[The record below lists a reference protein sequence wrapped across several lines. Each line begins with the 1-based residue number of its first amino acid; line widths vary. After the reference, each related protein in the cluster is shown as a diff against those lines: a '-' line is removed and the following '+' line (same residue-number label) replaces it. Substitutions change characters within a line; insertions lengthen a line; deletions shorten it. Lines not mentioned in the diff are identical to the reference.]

1 MRLPSHHLPRELF
14 LALSRG
20 SGGSKAIEQL
30 VTAEY
35 SKHMLLIRG
44 VLDTATRRGRDEAGQ
59 VRQAYELLAA
69 IQDHYP
75 GAVEGVIGHPA
86 VGAWALRALCGLL
99 GREGLAGRPQARNT
113 APEDLARLAAA
124 AALKAGAR
132 FSIQVPAPGG
142 VLALPA
148 AGRILLP
155 EATNSV
161 LVTSAGQNI
170 ILRTDSGNSISS
182 VRGLRDLR
190 GWQEVRTIEVR
201 GAGMPLDMLV
211 DDIDPYRMPTASPAE
226 RLTASGYL
234 VWQRRISAAWELL
247 VRHHRAIALE
257 VCGAIRV
264 LTPLRPP
271 PSGVRSATSRETFG
285 AIGMSLPG
293 DGVTV
298 AATFA
303 HEVQHV
309 KLCAL
314 LDQVALVYPDDG
326 RRFYAP
332 WRTDPRPASGLLQG
346 AYAFLGVADFWRR
359 QRCLETGNRAVRAH
373 AEFARWRK
381 GALGVAELLSESES
395 LTDDGRVFVAG
406 MLTTLRR
413 LNAESVPVQ
422 AHRIA
427 ERNAGEHLARWRSRH
442 PRLSLQR
449 RRIEVE
455 VELPTFTGDS
465 HVRMVMTQHLD
476 VGRHRA
482 LAECRRLFLG
492 TGRPQA
498 EGEVRCRA
506 QRERMLI
513 TEYAPHARECVN
525 ANIPGCRWFP

>member
-1 MRLPSHHLPRELF
+1 
-14 LALSRG
+14 
-20 SGGSKAIEQL
+20 
-30 VTAEY
+30 
-35 SKHMLLIRG
+35 MLLIRG
-44 VLDTATRRGRDEAGQ
+44 VLDTATRLGHEEAGQ

-69 IQDHYP
+69 VQDHYP
-75 GAVEGVIGHPA
+75 GAAESVIGHPA
-86 VGAWALRALCGLL
+86 TGAWALRALCGLL

-113 APEDLARLAAA
+113 APGDLARLAAA

-132 FSIQVPAPGG
+132 FSIRVPAPGG

-155 EATNSV
+155 EATDSV
-161 LVTSAGQNI
+161 LITSAGQNI
-170 ILRTDSGNSISS
+170 SLRTDSGDSISS

-190 GWQEVRTIEVR
+190 GWQEIRTIEAR
-201 GAGMPLDMLV
+201 GGDISLNLLV

-234 VWQRRISAAWELL
+234 IWQRRISEAWELL
-247 VRHHRAIALE
+247 VRHHRAIALDFR
-257 VCGAIRV
+257 GAIGV

-271 PSGVRSATSRETFG
+271 PSGVRGVTSHETFG
-285 AIGMSLPG
+285 AIGMSLPH

-298 AATFA
+298 AVTFA
-303 HEVQHV
+303 HEVQHA

-314 LDQVALVYPDDG
+314 LDQVPLVYPDDG

-332 WRTDPRPASGLLQG
+332 WRTDPRPARSLLQG

-359 QRCLETGNRAVRAH
+359 QRYLETGNRVVRAH

-381 GALGVAELLSESES
+381 AALGVAELLSESES
-395 LTDDGRVFVAG
+395 LTGDGRVFVTG

-413 LNAESVPVQ
+413 LNAESVPAQ
-422 AHRIA
+422 AHRMA
-427 ERNAGEHLARWRSRH
+427 ERDADEHLARWRSRY

-449 RRIEVE
+449 RRVEIE
-455 VELPTFTGDS
+455 VELPTFAGDS
-465 HVRMVMTQHLD
+465 HVRMIRTKHLR

-498 EGEVRCRA
+498 QGEVRGRA
-506 QRERMLI
+506 
-513 TEYAPHARECVN
+513 
-525 ANIPGCRWFP
+525 

>member
-1 MRLPSHHLPRELF
+1 MRLPSHHLPQELF

-30 VTAEY
+30 VAAEY
-35 SKHMLLIRG
+35 SKHMLLVRG
-44 VLDTATRRGRDEAGQ
+44 VLDTATRIGHDEADQ

-75 GAVEGVIGHPA
+75 GAAEGVIRHPA
-86 VGAWALRALCGLL
+86 AGSWALRALSGLL
-99 GREGLAGRPQARNT
+99 GRDGLVGQPRVPNT
-113 APEDLARLAAA
+113 APGDLARLAAA
-124 AALKAGAR
+124 AAVQVGAR
-132 FSIQVPAPGG
+132 FSIKVPAPGG

-161 LVTSAGQNI
+161 LISSAGQNI
-170 ILRTDSGNSISS
+170 TLRTDSGDSISS

-190 GWQEVRTIEVR
+190 GWQEIRTIEVR
-201 GAGMPLDMLV
+201 GGGMPLNLLV
-211 DDIDPYRMPTASPAE
+211 DDIDPYRMPTASPAG

-234 VWQRRISAAWELL
+234 AWQRRISEAWELL
-247 VRHHRAIALE
+247 ARHHRAIA
-257 VCGAIRV
+257 VDFCGAIRV

-271 PSGVRSATSRETFG
+271 PSGVRSVTSHETFG

-293 DGVTV
+293 DAVTV
-298 AATFA
+298 AVTFA
-303 HEVQHV
+303 HEVQHA

-314 LDQVALVYPDDG
+314 LDQVALVSPDDG

-332 WRTDPRPASGLLQG
+332 WRPDPRPASGLLQG

-359 QRCLETGNRAVRAH
+359 QRYLETGDRAVRAH

-381 GALGVAELLSESES
+381 AALGVAELLSASGS
-395 LTDDGRVFVAG
+395 LTDDGRVFVDG

-413 LNAESVPVQ
+413 LNVESVPAQ
-422 AHRIA
+422 AHQMA
-427 ERNAGEHLARWRSRH
+427 ERNAGEHLARWRSRY
-442 PRLSLQR
+442 PRLPLQR
-449 RRIEVE
+449 GRVEIEVK
-455 VELPTFTGDS
+455 LPAFPGNS
-465 HVRMVMTQHLD
+465 HVRMIRTQHLGI
-476 VGRHRA
+476 GRHRA
-482 LAECRRLFLG
+482 LAERRGLFLG

-498 EGEVRCRA
+498 EREVRGRA

-513 TEYAPHARECVN
+513 TEHAPHARECVN
-525 ANIPGCRWFP
+525 TDIPSCR